1 MFTELARTRVA
12 MAEAEKVM
20 AQAVVK
26 IEELRTRIREVA
38 KLVQDIAGHDAKIER
53 WLDSVKEEL

>member
-12 MAEAEKVM
+12 MAEAEK
-20 AQAVVK
+20 ATARLLS
-26 IEELRTRIREVA
+26 IEEFIRGSRLRSLSRR
-38 KLVQDIAGHDAKIER
+38 LPGDAKIER